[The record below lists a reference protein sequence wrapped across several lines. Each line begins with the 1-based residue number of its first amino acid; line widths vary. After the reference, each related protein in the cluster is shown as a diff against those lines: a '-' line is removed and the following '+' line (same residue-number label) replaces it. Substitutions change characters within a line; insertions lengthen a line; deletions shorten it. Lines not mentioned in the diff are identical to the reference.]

1 MALGRRRAQQQ
12 SLLVATTQL
21 PKSPGHPFYEKLNAL
36 LRGAKFDQAVEKLCE
51 PFYANKQGRP
61 SIPPGVYF
69 RMLFIGYFEG
79 ISSQRGIAWRC
90 ADSRSL
96 QSFLGIDPA
105 QRTPEHSS
113 LSVIRARLPLEVH
126 EQVFAMVL
134 TIASQTGILKGR
146 TLAVDA
152 TTLEANAAMKSIVR
166 RDTGDNWNEYLREL
180 AKEAGIEE
188 PTDEDLRRFDR
199 KRGNKKKV
207 SNKEWVS
214 KTDGSSRITKM
225 KDGSTHLAY
234 KAEHAVDVESDI
246 IVSAKIHSADQS
258 DAKTAPETISDA
270 QAYLTGIGHEL
281 RIMEVVAD
289 KGYHSN
295 DCLIWLRLRGIRG
308 YIPER
313 KCSKRRRWRD
323 KPEGVEAAFRANR
336 RRVKG
341 QKSKRLQR
349 LRSEK
354 VERSFAHV
362 CGTGGGRRTWLRGFE
377 NIQKRYLCQVAA
389 CNLGKIMLQ
398 IFGCGTPRGLGEHL
412 KTAAS
417 AILRALLVISSRINA
432 ILRDTARWLAR
443 DLPHRVRCCR
453 SHESRPAHRR
463 ILCHVDI
470 ARRVVA

>member
-1 MALGRRRAQQQ
+1 M
-12 SLLVATTQL
+12 
-21 PKSPGHPFYEKLNAL
+21 
-36 LRGAKFDQAVEKLCE
+36 
-51 PFYANKQGRP
+51 
-61 SIPPGVYF
+61 
-69 RMLFIGYFEG
+69 
-79 ISSQRGIAWRC
+79 
-90 ADSRSL
+90 
-96 QSFLGIDPA
+96 
-105 QRTPEHSS
+105 
-113 LSVIRARLPLEVH
+113 
-126 EQVFAMVL
+126 
-134 TIASQTGILKGR
+134 GILKGR

-180 AKEAGIEE
+180 AKETGIEE

-225 KDGSTHLAY
+225 KDGSTQLAY

-362 CGTGGGRRTWLRGFE
+362 CGTGGGRRTWLRGLE

-398 IFGCGTPRGLGEHL
+398 IFECGTPRGLGEHL

-417 AILRALLVISSRINA
+417 AILRALLVISSRIHA
-432 ILRDTARWLAR
+432 ILRDTARWLDR
-443 DLPHRVRCCR
+443 DLLHRVRCCR

-463 ILCHVDI
+463 ILCHDAI
-470 ARRVVA
+470 TRRAVA